1 MEQPLATPRARSVMW
16 SRSPGPIPI
25 SQSPGATSSSV
36 MVKRAAP
43 LPTMNVMRHLSVPNR
58 QVERAL
64 GLIREHGLLAPGM
77 RVFESEDGESRLIP
91 LDFGAPPSLLDGLA
105 GFEVVEHEGEFDER
119 VDTDWWGHLRNLLGD
134 EVVDAGGEAW
144 PSSHEFFGDM
154 MIVRLDEEVIE
165 YSREIATAKLLSH
178 PHIRLVL
185 SDRGVLGELR
195 IRDLTP
201 IGARLDDEIVLD
213 GIPDDIS
220 STKVLV
226 RESGRSILCDPTRA
240 YFSTKLQSER
250 LETLALAKELRSLL
264 GRPLRVCDP
273 FCGVGP
279 ALATLL
285 GEPDLVGEVL
295 ASDLNPDA
303 VEMLLDNLRRWD
315 RREYPAEPAPISR
328 LHQDRI
334 VGLADATELQHD
346 TDLTGRWDLL
356 LVNLPHRT
364 IELLPSLLPL
374 LDRSGPS
381 MVRGRVI
388 AAEVDIPNADRAI
401 RQALP
406 PRLEGM
412 PEPSLRIKRDYS
424 STLRLC
430 SFEAW
435 LAPTP

>member
-1 MEQPLATPRARSVMW
+1 M
-16 SRSPGPIPI
+16 
-25 SQSPGATSSSV
+25 
-36 MVKRAAP
+36 KRAAP
-43 LPTMNVMRHLSVPNR
+43 LPIMNVMRHISVPNR

-64 GLIREHGLLAPGM
+64 SLIREHGLLAPGM

-346 TDLTGRWDLL
+346 TDLSGRWDLL

>member
-1 MEQPLATPRARSVMW
+1 M
-16 SRSPGPIPI
+16 PI
-25 SQSPGATSSSV
+25 SHSPGATSSSV

-64 GLIREHGLLAPGM
+64 GLIREQGILAPGM

-91 LDFGAPPSLLDGLA
+91 LDFGAPLSLPDDLA
-105 GFEVVEHEGEFDER
+105 GFEVVEHEGESDER
-119 VDTDWWGHLRNLLGD
+119 VDTDWWGHLRTLLGD

-154 MIVRLDEEVIE
+154 MIVRLDEEVTE

-178 PHIRLVL
+178 PHIRLIL

-201 IGARLDDEIVLD
+201 IGARHGDDILLDD
-213 GIPDDIS
+213 IPHDIS
-220 STKVLV
+220 STRVMV

-285 GEPDLVGEVL
+285 GEPDLVGDVL

-315 RREYPAEPAPISR
+315 SRKYPSEPAPISR
-328 LHQDRI
+328 LHRDRI
-334 VGLADATELQHD
+334 AGLADATELQHD
-346 TDLTGRWDLL
+346 TDLTDRWDLL

-364 IELLPSLLPL
+364 IEFLPSLVPL

-388 AAEVDIPNADRAI
+388 VAEADIPEADRAI

-435 LAPTP
+435 LAPSP

>member
-1 MEQPLATPRARSVMW
+1 
-16 SRSPGPIPI
+16 
-25 SQSPGATSSSV
+25 
-36 MVKRAAP
+36 
-43 LPTMNVMRHLSVPNR
+43 MNVMRHLSVPNR

-64 GLIREHGLLAPGM
+64 GLIREHELLAPGM

-346 TDLTGRWDLL
+346 TDLSGRWDLL

>member
-1 MEQPLATPRARSVMW
+1 
-16 SRSPGPIPI
+16 
-25 SQSPGATSSSV
+25 
-36 MVKRAAP
+36 
-43 LPTMNVMRHLSVPNR
+43 MRHLSVPNR

-64 GLIREHGLLAPGM
+64 GLIREHELLAPGM

-154 MIVRLDEEVIE
+154 MIVRLEEEVIE

-346 TDLTGRWDLL
+346 TDLSGRWDLL

>member
-1 MEQPLATPRARSVMW
+1 M
-16 SRSPGPIPI
+16 
-25 SQSPGATSSSV
+25 
-36 MVKRAAP
+36 KRAAP

-64 GLIREHGLLAPGM
+64 GLIREHELLAPGM

-154 MIVRLDEEVIE
+154 MIVRLDEEIIE

-185 SDRGVLGELR
+185 SDQGVLGELR

-346 TDLTGRWDLL
+346 TDLSGRWDLL

>member
-1 MEQPLATPRARSVMW
+1 MEQTLATLLARSVMW
-16 SRSPGPIPI
+16 ARSPGPMPI

-64 GLIREHGLLAPGM
+64 GLIREHGLLASGM
-77 RVFESEDGESRLIP
+77 RVCESEDGESRLIP
-91 LDFGAPPSLLDGLA
+91 LEFGAPLSLPNGLA
-105 GFEVVEHEGEFDER
+105 EFEVVEHEGESDER
-119 VDTDWWGHLRNLLGD
+119 VDTDWWGYLRSLLGD
-134 EVVDAGGEAW
+134 EVVDAGGESW

-154 MIVRLDEEVIE
+154 MIVRLDEEVSE
-165 YSREIATAKLLSH
+165 HSREIATAKLLSH
-178 PHIRLVL
+178 PHIRLIL

-195 IRDLTP
+195 IRDLNP
-201 IGARLDDEIVLD
+201 IGARSGDEIVLD
-213 GIPDDIS
+213 DIPDDIS
-220 STKVLV
+220 STRVMV

-285 GEPDLVGEVL
+285 GEPDLVGDVL

-315 RREYPAEPAPISR
+315 RREYPAEPSPISR
-328 LHQDRI
+328 LYEDRI
-334 VGLADATELQHD
+334 AGLADASELQHD
-346 TDLTGRWDLL
+346 TNLAGRWDML

-364 IELLPSLLPL
+364 IEILPSLVPL
-374 LDRSGPS
+374 LDRTGPS
-381 MVRGRVI
+381 VVRGRVI
-388 AAEVDIPNADRAI
+388 AAEADIHEADRAI
-401 RQALP
+401 RHVLP

-435 LAPTP
+435 IAPAP

>member
-1 MEQPLATPRARSVMW
+1 M
-16 SRSPGPIPI
+16 
-25 SQSPGATSSSV
+25 
-36 MVKRAAP
+36 KRAAP

-64 GLIREHGLLAPGM
+64 SLIREHGLLAPGM

-154 MIVRLDEEVIE
+154 MIVRLDEEIIE

-346 TDLTGRWDLL
+346 TDLSGRWDLL